1 MVKIYLSGQSIGEYA
16 VCLAVILAALLA
28 MQVYVK
34 RGLEGRYKGVVDYA
48 TKQAYPLTQYEPG
61 YVQDKYTVS
70 QDKKLT
76 ESAPGGGNIT
86 RNPIEDKTVVTG
98 TSTRDV
104 K

>member
-1 MVKIYLSGQSIGEYA
+1 
-16 VCLAVILAALLA
+16 

-34 RGLEGRYKGVVDYA
+34 RGLQGRYKGVVDYA
-48 TKQAYPLTQYEPG
+48 TKAYPLQSYPLTQYEPG

-76 ESAPGGGNIT
+76 EYAPGGGNIT
-86 RNPIEDKTVVTG
+86 RNPIEDKTVVKG
-98 TSTRDV
+98 TSIRDV